1 MVATAESKPN
11 FLLFARSC
19 CCRLTLT
26 RCVRLLFSRH
36 WQDEVHHGGM
46 AYDFGTRRV
55 DVNLNDKADALKDLE
70 EVLRL
75 VVCCCFFLCV
85 GGVGGI
91 VQ

>member
-1 MVATAESKPN
+1 MVATAESKPK
-11 FLLFARSC
+11 FPSRCSLLLLLSHSHPLRSPA
-19 CCRLTLT
+19 L
-26 RCVRLLFSRH
+26 SRH

-70 EVLRL
+70 DVRL
-75 VVCCCFFLCV
+75 VVFFF
-85 GGVGGI
+85 GGGGGI